1 MTLFMFFLNSIYRE
15 TKEQKS
21 GKPGMNIFIKNDTFY
36 VFLNSIYRETKEQK
50 SGKPGTL
57 FLI

>member
-1 MTLFMFFLNSIYRE
+1 
-15 TKEQKS
+15 
-21 GKPGMNIFIKNDTFY
+21 MNIFIKNDTFY

-57 FLI
+57 FFDIIRKYGLEKYI